1 MKNFYRVKTKHLVL
15 RKVKPKR
22 CDAEF
27 ISELWKNKSVMKFV
41 GFPKGIK
48 ETPEKIV
55 QITRERIKNRREHHL
70 IIEKSGCSIGE
81 ALIRYDEK
89 SEFAET
95 DVKLMPKFQG
105 NGYGGEVKMT
115 LLEWIFKNT
124 DAEGVKATPNVKNI
138 ASIKM
143 QERVGGKRIK
153 KIHYEFPKSMSSYT
167 TPVDSYL
174 YIVYR
179 KDWIS
184 K

>member
-1 MKNFYRVKTKHLVL
+1 MKNFYKVKTKNLVL
-15 RKVKPKR
+15 RKVKPER
-22 CDAEF
+22 GDAEF
-27 ISELWKNKSVMKFV
+27 ISELWQNKSIMKFV

-48 ETPEKIV
+48 EPPEKIIK
-55 QITRERIKNRREHHL
+55 ITKERIKNRREHHL
-70 IIEKSGCSIGE
+70 IIEKSGCLIGE

-95 DVKLMPKFQG
+95 DVKLMPEFQRK
-105 NGYGGEVKMT
+105 GYGSEVKT
-115 LLEWIFKNT
+115 ALIKWIFKNT

-143 QERVGGKRIK
+143 QESVGGKRIK
-153 KIHYEFPKSMSSYT
+153 KMHYEFPKSMSSYT